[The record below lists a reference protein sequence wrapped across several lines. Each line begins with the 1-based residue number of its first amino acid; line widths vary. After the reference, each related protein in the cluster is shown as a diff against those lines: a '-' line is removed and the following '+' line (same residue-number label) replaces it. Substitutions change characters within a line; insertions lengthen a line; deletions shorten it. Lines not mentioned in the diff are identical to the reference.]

1 MGCSLKR
8 THCRRHLV
16 TPGKQVA
23 YQLPRTQGSL
33 SSLRRVPRSL
43 YTQDSNCRDRQ
54 HHSGVIHK
62 QGRRHEVGPTLCF
75 TMENLDLGH
84 QKSSNSKSPTH
95 SKLAECGRRQAIQ
108 ARPDHPNRVISPS
121 GGLPSNM
128 QQVAPASNRPI
139 CHEVQPQVALVC
151 VTGTGSP
158 GYSSECTQFAMVGS
172 GSIHLPTISHIGQSG
187 DVAGLPIQEDH
198 SDCSG
203 VAIMPWFWDPMA
215 MSSKI
220 PLSLPN
226 LPNLLT
232 QPFNRIPH
240 RNLTNLNL
248 DARLL
253 EPQHSRSRASLRRW
267 QQELSLK
274 RGSTRSVYEAKW
286 TIVISSASL
295 IRWTSGYPCKVSC

>member
-1 MGCSLKR
+1 MVRSNISLWTRNGAVEPVQNLWASSTLLGSKTTQPLETYSR
-8 THCRRHLV
+8 SEQTNLFGDHLV
-16 TPGKQVA
+16 PPGKQVA

-33 SSLRRVPRSL
+33 SSLTRVPRPL
-43 YTQDSNCRDRQ
+43 YTQDSTCRDRQ

-62 QGRRHEVGPTLCF
+62 QGRRHEVGPSLCF
-75 TMENLDLGH
+75 TMENLDLGR

-95 SKLAECGRRQAIQ
+95 SRLAECGRRQAIQ
-108 ARPDHPNRVISPS
+108 ARPDHPNRVVSPS

-158 GYSSECTQFAMVGS
+158 GYSSECAQFAMVGS

-203 VAIMPWFWDPMA
+203 VARHALVLGSSGHVQQNPTEPLQSAQPVDTTIQSDP
-215 MSSKI
+215 SQKSDK
-220 PLSLPN
+220 S
-226 LPNLLT
+226 
-232 QPFNRIPH
+232 
-240 RNLTNLNL
+240 
-248 DARLL
+248 
-253 EPQHSRSRASLRRW
+253 
-267 QQELSLK
+267 
-274 RGSTRSVYEAKW
+274 
-286 TIVISSASL
+286 
-295 IRWTSGYPCKVSC
+295 